1 MIQSLLIIVHSN
13 RFVVCVVCTAVS
25 SSYAY
30 GYLTDLFAKTM
41 RCACTFHSVDV
52 NAKKVWFQMTISDP
66 GGISRDL

>member
-1 MIQSLLIIVHSN
+1 MIQSLLIIVHGN
-13 RFVVCVVCTAVS
+13 RFVVCTAVS

-52 NAKKVWFQMTISDP
+52 NAKKLWFQMTISDP